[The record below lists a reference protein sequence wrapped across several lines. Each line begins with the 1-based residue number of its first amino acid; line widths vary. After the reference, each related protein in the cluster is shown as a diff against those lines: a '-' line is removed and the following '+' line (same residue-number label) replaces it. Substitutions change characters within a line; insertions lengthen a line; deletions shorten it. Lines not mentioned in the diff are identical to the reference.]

1 VILKHRLF
9 VPSRARGPY
18 GAAPLVVALHGC
30 TQTASDFAAG
40 TRFDSVAERAGVYVV
55 YPEQSVLRN
64 GNRCWN
70 WFLAEHQQRDGGEPA
85 AILLLVRD
93 ILARHPIDRSRV
105 FVTGLSA
112 GGTMAAILAEQA
124 PDVFAAVGVMAGVR
138 LHASHDLRG
147 AMAAMQGAGD
157 DASAP
162 PSSPLARDRPR
173 LQAYDRMR
181 ATIWSGTDDRT
192 VDPSNATALASQFR
206 ALFRLG
212 DAAPEEEKGD
222 QFDVARWRDRTGAL
236 RVEMLSVRGMG
247 HAWSGGSFRGSH
259 TSPRGPRASDAMMS
273 FFLGTEPEQLRAHA

>member
-1 VILKHRLF
+1 MILKHRLF
-9 VPSRARGPY
+9 VPTRPRGPY

-40 TRFDSVAERAGVYVV
+40 TRFDSVAERAGAYVV

-70 WFLAEHQQRDGGEPA
+70 WFLAENQYRDAGEPA
-85 AILLLVRD
+85 AILSLVRD
-93 ILARHPIDRSRV
+93 ILGRHPIDRSRV
-105 FVTGLSA
+105 FVAGLSA

-147 AMAAMQGAGD
+147 AMAAMRGSGDAAGV
-157 DASAP
+157 P
-162 PSSPLARDRPR
+162 VSPAWERPR
-173 LQAYDRMR
+173 PQAYDRMR

-192 VDPSNATALASQFR
+192 VAPSNAAALAGQFR
-206 ALFRLG
+206 ALFRI
-212 DAAPEEEKGD
+212 PETEPEVELNPD
-222 QFDVARWRDRTGAL
+222 FESARWRDRFGAV
-236 RVEMLSVRGMG
+236 RVETFSVRGMG

-259 TSPRGPRASDAMMS
+259 TCPRGPRASDAMMS